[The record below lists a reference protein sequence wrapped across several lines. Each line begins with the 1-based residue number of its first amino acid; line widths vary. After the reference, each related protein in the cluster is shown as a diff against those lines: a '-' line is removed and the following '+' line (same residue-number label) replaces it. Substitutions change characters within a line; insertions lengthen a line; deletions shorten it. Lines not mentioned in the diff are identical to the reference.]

1 MLLIADGG
9 STNCQWCLADATS
22 PRQYFRTEGYNP
34 YAVGTATIVASLGA
48 ALPPTLPRAQ
58 VRAVHFYGAG
68 ITDASKAEVVAAA
81 LRQLFPAAHVTVE
94 EDMLAAARALL
105 GHRPGLA
112 AILGTG
118 QNSALYDGQRLTHT
132 VEGLSYILGEEGA
145 GTYLGKRLLRDFLRQ
160 RLPPE
165 LQAAFAATYQPG
177 PLPAVLDRVYAQPAP
192 NRYLASFAPF
202 AHQHYAHP
210 YCQTVVQEAMEAF
223 FTQIITHYPAYQTY
237 TFNCVGSV
245 GYAFREALAAA
256 AARHGMPMGTVLQSP
271 IEALVDYHLAG

>member
-1 MLLIADGG
+1 
-9 STNCQWCLADATS
+9 
-22 PRQYFRTEGYNP
+22 
-34 YAVGTATIVASLGA
+34 
-48 ALPPTLPRAQ
+48 
-58 VRAVHFYGAG
+58 
-68 ITDASKAEVVAAA
+68 
-81 LRQLFPAAHVTVE
+81 
-94 EDMLAAARALL
+94 MLAAARALL
-105 GHRPGLA
+105 GHRSGLA

-118 QNSALYDGQRLTHT
+118 QNSALYDGRRLTHT

-160 RLPPE
+160 RLPPA
-165 LQAAFAATYQPG
+165 LQTAFAATYQPG

-210 YCQTVVQEAMEAF
+210 YCQAVVTEVMEAF

-245 GYAFREALAAA
+245 GYAFREALGAA
-256 AARHGMPMGTVLQSP
+256 AARHGMPMGTVLQTP
-271 IEALVDYHLAG
+271 IEALVAYHLVG

>member
-9 STNCQWCLADATS
+9 STNCQWCLADAGGT
-22 PRQYFRTEGYNP
+22 RHYFRTEGYNP
-34 YAVGTATIVASLGA
+34 YAVGTAAIVASLDA
-48 ALPPTLPRAQ
+48 ALPPPLPRARVQ
-58 VRAVHFYGAG
+58 AVHFYGAG
-68 ITDASKAEVVAAA
+68 ITDAGKAEVVAAA
-81 LRQLFPAAHVTVE
+81 LRQLFPQAHLTVA

-105 GHRPGLA
+105 GRQPGLA

-145 GTYLGKRLLRDFLRQ
+145 GTYIGKRLLRDFLRQ
-160 RLPPE
+160 RLPPA
-165 LQAAFAATYQPG
+165 LQAAFAERYQPG
-177 PLPAVLDRVYAQPAP
+177 PLPAVLDRVYTQPAP
-192 NRYLASFAPF
+192 NRYLAGFAPF
-202 AHQHYAHP
+202 AYQHYTHP
-210 YCQTVVQEAMEAF
+210 YCQQLVQEAMEDF
-223 FTQIITHYPAYQTY
+223 FTQIVTHYPNYQTY

-271 IEALVDYHLAG
+271 IEGLVEYHLAN

>member
-9 STNCQWCLADATS
+9 STNCQWCLADAPG

-34 YAVGTATIVASLGA
+34 YAVGTAAIVASLGA
-48 ALPPTLPRAQ
+48 ALPPSLPCGQ
-58 VRAVHFYGAG
+58 VRAVYFYGAG
-68 ITDASKAEVVAAA
+68 ITDAGKAEVVAAA
-81 LRQLFPAAHVTVE
+81 LRTLFPAARVTVD

-118 QNSALYDGQRLTHT
+118 QNSALYDGRHLTHT

-145 GTYLGKRLLRDFLRQ
+145 GTYIGKRLLRDFLRQ
-160 RLPPE
+160 RLPPA
-165 LQAAFAATYQPG
+165 LQAAFAETYQPG

-202 AHQHYAHP
+202 AHAHYAQP
-210 YCQTVVQEAMEAF
+210 YCQAVVQEAMEAF
-223 FTQIITHYPAYQTY
+223 FTQIIIHYPDYQAYS
-237 TFNCVGSV
+237 FNCVGSV

-256 AARHGMPMGTVLQSP
+256 AARHGMAMGTVLRTP
-271 IEALVDYHLAG
+271 IEALVDYHLAS